1 MESGLLE
8 KERGFIN
15 MKRIKESQ
23 LLGKTTSSDYDTLQA
38 FMTKM
43 MSDEGFSI
51 DADDISSIYVYF
63 KDPVVTLSL
72 DTEAIE
78 FRSVDTK
85 FQSPF
90 RVTLRDLKT
99 LSFSIGMKG
108 MIKVNVLTKGGSTF
122 GGFMY

>member
-1 MESGLLE
+1 MRLAPSYST
-8 KERGFIN
+8 KKKF
-15 MKRIKESQ
+15 KESQ
-23 LLGKTTSSDYDTLQA
+23 FLGKITSSNYDTLEA
-38 FMTKM
+38 FMTRVM
-43 MSDEGFSI
+43 EDEGFTV
-51 DADDISSIYVYF
+51 DRDDISSVYIYF
-63 KDPVVTLSL
+63 KDPVVTLAL
-72 DTEAIE
+72 TTEAIE
-78 FRSVDTK
+78 FQSVDVK

>member
-1 MESGLLE
+1 MRLSYSYSKLNESKKHL
-8 KERGFIN
+8 
-15 MKRIKESQ
+15 KESQ
-23 LLGKTTSSDYDTLQA
+23 LLGRITSSNYDSLEA
-38 FMTKM
+38 FMTSV

-51 DADDISSIYVYF
+51 DGDDINNRYIYF
-63 KDPVVTLSL
+63 KDPAVTLSL

-78 FRSVDTK
+78 FLSVDSK

-99 LSFSIGMKG
+99 LSFAIGMRG
-108 MIKVNVLTKGGSTF
+108 MIKINVTTKGGSTF